1 MKTIVAALMLAM
13 VGSIFVINV
22 ASAGNCDHS
31 WENASDGSRCGGRA
45 ADQRNGGN

>member
-1 MKTIVAALMLAM
+1 MKTIILAFMLA
-13 VGSIFVINV
+13 VTGSIVSISA

-31 WENASDGSRCGGRA
+31 WDSAKDGSHCGGRA